1 MMEKCDC
8 HKRNDDSKKSKNAV
22 LRLIFACVL
31 AMMFVIG
38 EFIGNRDLFSPYAV
52 PTLFHF
58 YRWIFLA
65 QSSHY
70 D

>member
-38 EFIGNRDLFSPYAV
+38 EFIGNRDLFSPYV
-52 PTLFHF
+52 VSTLFHF
-58 YRWIFLA
+58 
-65 QSSHY
+65 
-70 D
+70 

>member
-38 EFIGNRDLFSPYAV
+38 EFIGNRDLLSPYQ
-52 PTLFHF
+52 LCLLCFIS
-58 YRWIFLA
+58 RRIFLP